1 MDSRL
6 RGNDSVCLWFARMPG
21 EAKLQVLIPDALRSY
36 TESSRAEAGGATLD
50 ALLLDLNRQYP
61 GIRFRM
67 IDEQEK
73 VRRHIRIFINGEQV
87 NNLAQALHAG
97 DEVVIVQA
105 LSGG

>member
-1 MDSRL
+1 M
-6 RGNDSVCLWFARMPG
+6 
-21 EAKLQVLIPDALRSY
+21 KVLIPDALRSY
-36 TESSRAEAGGATLD
+36 TESGCAQGQGSTLAE
-50 ALLLDLNRQYP
+50 LLTDLNRQYP

-67 IDEQEK
+67 IDEQDK

-87 NNLAQALHAG
+87 DILSQLLNAA

>member
-1 MDSRL
+1 MRWKQ
-6 RGNDSVCLWFARMPG
+6 RCCSVFEQYQMR
-21 EAKLQVLIPDALRSY
+21 VLIPDALRSY
-36 TESSRAEAGGATLD
+36 TQSGRAEARGATLVE
-50 ALLLDLNRQYP
+50 LLNDLEHQYP

-87 NNLAQALHAG
+87 QALSQALNAT
-97 DEVVIVQA
+97 DEIVIVQA

>member
-1 MDSRL
+1 M
-6 RGNDSVCLWFARMPG
+6 
-21 EAKLQVLIPDALRSY
+21 KVLIPDALRSY
-36 TESSRAEAGGATLD
+36 TERSRAEASGATLAEVLFD
-50 ALLLDLNRQYP
+50 LDRQYP

-87 NNLAQALHAG
+87 HALSQPLNAT
-97 DEVVIVQA
+97 DDIVIVQA